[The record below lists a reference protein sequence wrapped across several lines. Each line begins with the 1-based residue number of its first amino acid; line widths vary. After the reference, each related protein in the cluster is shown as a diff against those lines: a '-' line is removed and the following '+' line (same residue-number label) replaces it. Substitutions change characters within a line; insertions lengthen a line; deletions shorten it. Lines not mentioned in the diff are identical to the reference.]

1 MDEEDGGENTS
12 NGAGMPKHTIFS
24 HMMDNDDSL
33 AERSDSAMGNNDHLS
48 VPSSAA
54 SASKQ
59 HKKTTEVTN
68 KVECDLINVKNVLE
82 DNIIDIFQKKK
93 QGGQD
98 ANKQSPV
105 QLNGFCQDGFNNLM
119 GPGGKSQNGKYG
131 VYMKKGLATH

>member
-1 MDEEDGGENTS
+1 MEEDGNEKTANS
-12 NGAGMPKHTIFS
+12 VIQKHTIFS
-24 HMMDNDDSL
+24 HMMDNDEDL
-33 AERSDSAMGNNDHLS
+33 GERSDSAMGNNDHLS

-98 ANKQSPV
+98 ASKHSPV
-105 QLNGFCQDGFNNLM
+105 QLNGYQQDQFNNLM
-119 GPGGKSQNGKYG
+119 NNLMGSQNMPGG
-131 VYMKKGLATH
+131 MKGS